1 MLKWSGRSKRER
13 EGAALDLLGVAA
25 NIERDDRNFVGSPQT
40 SARTLPEEKPDLQ
53 HITHLF
59 SESGPLRAVHSPR
72 HEWPGE

>member
-1 MLKWSGRSKRER
+1 VGGER

-25 NIERDDRNFVGSPQT
+25 NIERDDRNFVGSPQER
-40 SARTLPEEKPDLQ
+40 ARTLPEEKPDLQ
-53 HITHLF
+53 HITHLI